1 MDDAN
6 DDVCALCEAK
16 AGTNSAAGSAG
27 DGDSLSKKAVV
38 IGYFNAR
45 THLLYK
51 TCRPKFAA
59 EFGGASARVRHVKPL
74 RGACALCAEY
84 VKPALLDIKS
94 GYSDDSAQDLPRRKK
109 LKGRYRGPTP
119 KVKVFISSLFENRKA
134 SAAGNLIKRFVYTP
148 PSVHI

>member
-38 IGYFNAR
+38 IGNFSAR

-59 EFGGASARVRHVKPL
+59 EFGGASAHVRHVKPL

-84 VKPALLDIKS
+84 VKPIVNRRRSPLAIGIGPLL
-94 GYSDDSAQDLPRRKK
+94 
-109 LKGRYRGPTP
+109 
-119 KVKVFISSLFENRKA
+119 VFFRMRDRA
-134 SAAGNLIKRFVYTP
+134 R
-148 PSVHI
+148 SVHR